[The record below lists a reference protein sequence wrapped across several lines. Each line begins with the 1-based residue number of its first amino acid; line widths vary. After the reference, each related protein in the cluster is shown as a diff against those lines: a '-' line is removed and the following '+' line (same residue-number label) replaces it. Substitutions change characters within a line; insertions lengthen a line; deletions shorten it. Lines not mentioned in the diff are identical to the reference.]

1 MLDGGGDGNV
11 ITVTAPDVTV
21 RGVTVRGSGRDL
33 QAMNSGIF
41 LQKTAERATIENNR
55 LVGNLFG
62 VYVHGA
68 AGSRVAR
75 NVIEGLRGH
84 RLSEA
89 GNGVSLWNAPDVTIA
104 DNTFRYGRDGI
115 FTISSRKDRFVGNR
129 FEQVRF
135 AVHYMYTNDSEVSGN
150 VSVGNHVGYA
160 IMYSNRLV
168 IRDNISDRDRDHGI
182 LFNYANYADIDG
194 NRVTGGPLDTVA
206 DSGEERPD
214 DERGM
219 IPDAKREQGLR
230 SGPEKCVFI
239 YNTNHNRF
247 RNNWFERCAIGV
259 HFTAGSEGNEIT
271 GNAFV
276 GNRNQVKYVG
286 TRNLDWSKGGRGN
299 YWSDNPAFDLNG
311 DGIADTAYRPNDLVD
326 RVLWTAPSA
335 KVLIN
340 SPAVQVLRWA
350 QAQFPALYPGGVVD
364 SHPLIAPPPRPTG
377 KEVGKMTP
385 TVSIAGVVK
394 NYRAVRALRDVSFD
408 LAPGRLSA
416 LVGHNGAGKTT
427 LIKLMLGLIRPDSGS
442 IRVLDEDPAAG
453 EFSAR
458 RQLGYLPENVAF
470 NAALTGRETLTFYAR
485 LKHVKPS
492 KAWAFLDRVG
502 LTDAAD
508 RRVGTYSKGMRQRL
522 GLAQALLG
530 RPRVLLLDEPTT
542 GLDPALRQTFYEILN
557 ELRDDGATVL
567 ISSHALNELEDR
579 AEHVLIMNRGL
590 LVAQGTLSELR
601 SISQLPIRVSLD
613 FAPGATVP
621 AAWMNG
627 ASVATPR
634 GRILLVPDEARKM
647 DVLRAAAGD
656 PNVTNIEI
664 AAPTLD
670 ELYAHF
676 LNSQESAA

>member
-1 MLDGGGDGNV
+1 M
-11 ITVTAPDVTV
+11 
-21 RGVTVRGSGRDL
+21 
-33 QAMNSGIF
+33 
-41 LQKTAERATIENNR
+41 IENNR

-75 NVIEGLRGH
+75 NVIEGLRGG

-182 LFNYANYADIDG
+182 LFNYANYAEIDG

-364 SHPLIAPPPRPTG
+364 SHPLIAPPPRPIG
-377 KEVGKMTP
+377 QGGREMTP
-385 TVSIAGVVK
+385 TVSVTGVVK

-408 LAPGRLSA
+408 LVPGRLSA

-427 LIKLMLGLIRPDSGS
+427 LIKLMLGLIRPDRGS

-470 NAALTGRETLTFYAR
+470 NAALTGRETLSFYAR
-485 LKHVKPS
+485 LKHIKPS

-590 LVAQGTLSELR
+590 LVAQGTLAELR

-613 FAPGATVP
+613 FAPGASVP

-634 GRILLVPDEARKM
+634 GRVTAGAR
-647 DVLRAAAGD
+647 
-656 PNVTNIEI
+656 
-664 AAPTLD
+664 
-670 ELYAHF
+670 
-676 LNSQESAA
+676 